1 MGATHDHLRR
11 KRCLK
16 MEQKVLGHFW
26 DLNLLLIPP
35 DVSDWQMKMKRKEMF
50 SYRSSTTISAQ
61 GKLQKVSGPS
71 SGWAFPSP
79 HLVPTP
85 TLYRM
90 CSSFILLPTSGERGE
105 EGTHKEETP
114 FGLVA
119 GAPFSSHLITS
130 NRFGVIEDLN
140 QQNGMIFKRKWCCIH
155 GNWCFL
161 TTWHHSGVVVT
172 GINDL
177 SLCQNTQVTVSTL
190 TSHPWHHPC
199 CLCSSSSLSSS
210 SASSSSLVLLLLSFC
225 LVWLLLFLI
234 ALIVTSAWQAEDDEI
249 RIQEK
254 RAEVDN

>member
-11 KRCLK
+11 KGCLK
-16 MEQKVLGHFW
+16 MEQKVLGHLW

-35 DVSDWQMKMKRKEMF
+35 DVSDWQMKRKEML

-105 EGTHKEETP
+105 ETHKEETP

-119 GAPFSSHLITS
+119 GAPCSSNLIPS
-130 NRFGVIEDLN
+130 DKDGVIDNLN
-140 QQNGMIFKRKWCCIH
+140 QQNGMIFKRKWCCFH

-172 GINDL
+172 GVNDL
-177 SLCQNTQVTVSTL
+177 SLCQNTQVTVSTP
-190 TSHPWHHPC
+190 TSHPWLHPC

-210 SASSSSLVLLLLSFC
+210 SSSSLALSPLSFC
-225 LVWLLLFLI
+225 LVSLLLCLI
-234 ALIVTSAWQAEDDEI
+234 ALIVTSAATVWQAEDDEI
-249 RIQEK
+249 RIQDK
-254 RAEVDN
+254 RVEVDN